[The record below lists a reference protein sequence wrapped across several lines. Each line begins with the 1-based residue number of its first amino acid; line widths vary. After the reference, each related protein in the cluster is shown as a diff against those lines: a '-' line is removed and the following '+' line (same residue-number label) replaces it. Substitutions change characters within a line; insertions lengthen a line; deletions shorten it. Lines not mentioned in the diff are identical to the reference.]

1 MTKYEGQDR
10 YLDPATGVLRNRLGI
25 TDAGELEQAEASLVA
40 W

>member
-1 MTKYEGQDR
+1 MDKYEGQDH
-10 YLDPATGVLRNRLGI
+10 YLDPVTGVLRNRLGI